1 MSRAMKNTYVLN
13 LSCPDKPGIVHGV
26 SGLLL
31 QHGANIEEAAQHN
44 DPQTGLFTWTPA
56 SDQQIEA
63 YAIVRVDPI
72 PAVVLTLFLEA
83 LAELPPAQAQPRWEK
98 LYQIE
103 WEIAKTTQAQ
113 PGAGELLERLR
124 SLHDSRI
131 GILTRNSKSI
141 AHATLAACGLL
152 EFFEPEAILSRDC
165 CAPKPQPDGILQ
177 ILHCW
182 DATPDRGVMVG
193 DYIFDLLAGRNAGT
207 ATVHLDVTGSFTW
220 PEHTD
225 CGITQLAELSRLLD

>member
-1 MSRAMKNTYVLN
+1 MEIPSSKNLMLN
-13 LSCPDKPGIVHGV
+13 LTDRDCWIFDMDGTLTI
-26 SGLLL
+26 
-31 QHGANIEEAAQHN
+31 ANHDFEAIRAAL
-44 DPQTGLFTWTPA
+44 DLPQ
-56 SDQQIEA
+56 D
-63 YAIVRVDPI
+63 RPI
-72 PAVVLTLFLEA
+72 LEA
-83 LAELPPAQAQPRWEK
+83 LAELPSAEAQPRWEK

-131 GILTRNSKSI
+131 SILTRNSKPI

-177 ILHCW
+177 ILDRW
-182 DATPDRGVMVG
+182 KATPDRGVMVG
-193 DYIFDLLAGRNAGT
+193 DYVFDLLAGRNAGT
-207 ATVHLDVTGSFTW
+207 ATVHLDVTGSFDW

-225 CGITQLAELSRLLD
+225 CCVTQLAELSRLLD